1 MGISFF
7 QLIVRWQ
14 KSRDLHGNTAG
25 SLYQCL
31 SHWWHFRVFYSI
43 LEYSPAFSSI
53 LEHSPVSS
61 SILEYSWAFSSILQY
76 PPVFSSI
83 LQYSRVFSNILKY
96 FPVFSSILQYSR
108 VFSSIRQKQPLL
120 ARHSLTPT
128 GRPSPQ
134 KISSRDFWVAL
145 TLGITVSGEGLN
157 KVISQLETISDDSY
171 FKSSANSIK
180 LPSGPDNSKRLPE
193 GSREDSAVTRWI
205 LHLPT
210 NLSACKIYTRPDIT
224 LWARY
229 MWT

>member
-1 MGISFF
+1 MEILRAACTSVWAIGGIFE
-7 QLIVRWQ
+7 
-14 KSRDLHGNTAG
+14 
-25 SLYQCL
+25 
-31 SHWWHFRVFYSI
+31 YSI
-43 LEYSPAFSSI
+43 AFLSI
-53 LEHSPVSS
+53 LQHSQV
-61 SILEYSWAFSSILQY
+61 FSSILQY
-76 PPVFSSI
+76 HPVFSSILGHSRVFSSI
-83 LQYSRVFSNILKY
+83 LQYSR
-96 FPVFSSILQYSR
+96 VFSSILQYSR

-229 MWT
+229 IWT